1 MADSLTQSLS
11 IDLKEAYDI
20 INQSN
25 LVIFKWTLSE
35 DIPTDFV
42 SDSISIFGYNP
53 EDFYTGELKDYWE
66 FVYAEDRERVKSELY
81 HARSHGKSNYRNQYR
96 VICKNGEIR
105 WIEEWVLHER
115 SKDGKLITEK
125 GIIRDITE
133 SVIVSEKLK
142 ESEARYKELFE
153 NASALIF
160 TFDPKGSITSYNH
173 SFADLLSLPYN
184 CNDLKIE
191 DYLSTETKDQLVNM
205 VFFDYCINH
214 IESRLE
220 VKFIDSLGKE
230 IHVELNNRV
239 IFHQGKINE
248 LQAIGNDISDKKM
261 AEAQIRYLTEH
272 DPLTGLNNRLFFDE
286 KLAELEKNDEK
297 SVGIIMG
304 DVNGLKMVNDAFG
317 HKTGDQ
323 MLVAISDVLKEIFT
337 SPKDT
342 ISRLS
347 GDEFAIITHERN
359 IPELIDGIQAACQKL
374 TQFPFV
380 VDISLGYSIRKKV
393 TQSLDSVFREADH
406 LMYRNKL
413 RRSKRIKLGMIDS
426 LKNQLEVK
434 SIETSRHSQRMGTI
448 AQAFG
453 AFIELN
459 DTVLEELLLAVSVHD
474 IGMVSVD
481 KKIID
486 KKGNLS
492 IAEYKEVMKHSEI
505 GYHLL
510 IATPSLAGVGEDV
523 LSHHENYDG
532 SGYPQGLKAH
542 EIPFVSRIIA
552 IIDSYETLTG
562 NKTYRT
568 ALSSEDALTELLNY
582 KGIKYDPEI
591 LDDFVA
597 YIRYS
602 EKSKSVLV

>member
-1 MADSLTQSLS
+1 MTDSETQSLS

-35 DIPTDFV
+35 EIPTDFV
-42 SDSISIFGYNP
+42 SDSISIFGYEP
-53 EDFYTGELKDYWE
+53 KDFYTGELKDYWE

-81 HARSHGKSNYRNQYR
+81 HARMHGKSNYHNQYR
-96 VICKNGEIR
+96 VICKTGEIR
-105 WIEEWVLHER
+105 WVEEWVLHER
-115 SKDGKLITEK
+115 SNNGNLINEK

-160 TFDPKGSITSYNH
+160 TFDSKGILTTYNH
-173 SFADLLSLPYN
+173 SFADMLSLPYN
-184 CNDLKIE
+184 RKGMVID
-191 DYLSTETKDQLVNM
+191 DYLSLDTKTQLKGKR
-205 VFFDYCINH
+205 FFEYCLAQID
-214 IESRLE
+214 SRVE
-220 VKFIDSLGKE
+220 VKFVDSKGTE
-230 IHVELNNRV
+230 IYVELNNR
-239 IFHQGKINE
+239 IIYHHGKLSE
-248 LQAIGNDISDKKM
+248 LQSVGNDVSDKKM
-261 AEAQIRYLTEH
+261 AEEKIRYLTEH

-286 KLAELEKNDEK
+286 KLSELEKNDEK
-297 SVGIIMG
+297 NVCIIMG

-323 MLVAISDVLKEIFT
+323 MLAAIAKVLKEIFT
-337 SPKDT
+337 SPTDT

-347 GDEFAIITHERN
+347 GDEFAIITHAHD
-359 IPELIDGIQAACQKL
+359 ISKLIDEIQAACQKL

-380 VDISLGYSIRKKV
+380 VDISLGYAVRKKV

-434 SIETSRHSQRMGTI
+434 SVETSRHSQRMGKI
-448 AQAFG
+448 AQGFG
-453 AFIELN
+453 NFIKLN
-459 DTVLEELLLAVSVHD
+459 DALMEELLLAVSVHD

-492 IAEYKEVMKHSEI
+492 MAEYKEVMKHSEI

-532 SGYPQGLKAH
+532 SGYPQGLKAL
-542 EIPFVSRIIA
+542 EIPYISRIIA
-552 IIDSYETLTG
+552 VIDSFETLTG
-562 NKTYRT
+562 NKSYRT
-568 ALSSEDALTELLNY
+568 AINSEEALVELMHY
-582 KGIKYDPEI
+582 RGIKYDPVI

-597 YIRYS
+597 YIRYA
-602 EKSKSVLV
+602 EKNKGNGN